1 MERDNITE
9 VLEDVGA
16 VVLANA
22 CGPCIGQ
29 VRLDSFDRVLVHK
42 LSGSG
47 NARIQKKEQMVSVI
61 CAPRIVFL
69 HQESNSYLVQ
79 SVRYLLQFRFVGST
93 FFFLAT
99 LSRAM
104 MVTASR

>member
-1 MERDNITE
+1 MERDKITE

-29 VRLDSFDRVLVHK
+29 VRPNSSDRVLVHK

-47 NARIQKKEQMVSVI
+47 NARIQKKVQMVSVM
-61 CAPRIVFL
+61 CAPQIVC
-69 HQESNSYLVQ
+69 
-79 SVRYLLQFRFVGST
+79 
-93 FFFLAT
+93 
-99 LSRAM
+99 
-104 MVTASR
+104 

>member
-1 MERDNITE
+1 MERDKITE

-29 VRLDSFDRVLVHK
+29 VWLDPLDQVLVYT

-47 NARIQKKEQMVSVI
+47 NARTQKKVQMVRVMYSSQIVI
-61 CAPRIVFL
+61 L
-69 HQESNSYLVQ
+69 HYDSNSYLVQ
-79 SVRYLLQFRFVGST
+79 PVRD
-93 FFFLAT
+93 FLC
-99 LSRAM
+99 S
-104 MVTASR
+104 AS

>member
-1 MERDNITE
+1 MERDKITE

-29 VRLDSFDRVLVHK
+29 VRLDPLDRVLVHK

-47 NARIQKKEQMVSVI
+47 NARIQKKEQMVSVMYDPSNCI
-61 CAPRIVFL
+61 LTLGKQFLPRSIG
-69 HQESNSYLVQ
+69 EISSP
-79 SVRYLLQFRFVGST
+79 FRFVGST
-93 FFFLAT
+93 IFLAT

>member
-1 MERDNITE
+1 MERDKITE

-29 VRLDSFDRVLVHK
+29 VRLDPLNRVLVHK

-47 NARIQKKEQMVSVI
+47 NVRTQKKVPMVSVMYTPQLFAYTMKAI
-61 CAPRIVFL
+61 LTSFNR
-69 HQESNSYLVQ
+69 
-79 SVRYLLQFRFVGST
+79 
-93 FFFLAT
+93 
-99 LSRAM
+99 
-104 MVTASR
+104 